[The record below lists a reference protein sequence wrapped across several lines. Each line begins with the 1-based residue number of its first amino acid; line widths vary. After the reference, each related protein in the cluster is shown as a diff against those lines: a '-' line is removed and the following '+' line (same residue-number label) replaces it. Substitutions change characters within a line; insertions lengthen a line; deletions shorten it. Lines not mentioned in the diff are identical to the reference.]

1 VRRHVEIFRYGNVC
15 QKLDNV
21 GLRQLI
27 KPKPYELV
35 LESLVDL
42 ADVIADQAEAH
53 IARVILQ
60 EITERLLGVLRHVID
75 LIEDNKLHAV
85 VEEGL

>member
-1 VRRHVEIFRYGNVC
+1 MGRHVQIFRYGNVC

-21 GLRQLI
+21 WLRKLI
-27 KPKPYELV
+27 EPKPYELV

-75 LIEDNKLHAV
+75 LIEDNKLHAI